1 MCYKTSDKYGF
12 CPRFCNRL
20 MAIETQQDRLIQL
33 LRDQLLMRA
42 RDLRAAGI
50 AASTIARATKA
61 GAIIRAGR
69 GLYQLPESEV
79 DLESTLAEASKRVPR
94 GVVCMVSALA
104 YHQLTDQMP
113 RKVWPAI
120 GAKDWLPS
128 VDYPPL
134 RIVRFRSPYLEY
146 GVEHHVISG
155 VDVPIYSISKS
166 LADAFRS
173 RRFVDRSVA
182 IECLRNTVEE
192 RKATPAEITQAARD
206 CGAWKQMQ
214 PYLEAMTANG

>member
-1 MCYKTSDKYGF
+1 MVLAT
-12 CPRFCNRL
+12 
-20 MAIETQQDRLIQL
+20 ATQQDRLIQL
-33 LRDQLLMRA
+33 LQDHPLMRA

-50 AASTIARATKA
+50 AASTIARAAKA
-61 GAIIRAGR
+61 GAIIRATR
-69 GLYQLPESEV
+69 GLYQLPDSEL
-79 DLESTLAEASKRVPR
+79 DLESTLAEASKRVPK
-94 GVVCMVSALA
+94 GVICMISALA

-113 RKVWPAI
+113 RKVWIAI
-120 GAKDWLPS
+120 GAKDWEPS

-134 RIVRFRSPYLEY
+134 RIVRLRSPYLEY

-192 RKATPAEITQAARD
+192 RKATPAEIIQAARD

>member
-1 MCYKTSDKYGF
+1 MPPAT
-12 CPRFCNRL
+12 
-20 MAIETQQDRLIQL
+20 ATQQDRLIQL
-33 LRDQLLMRA
+33 LQDHPLMRA

-50 AASTIARATKA
+50 AASTIARAARA
-61 GAIIRAGR
+61 GTIIRAER
-69 GLYQLPESEV
+69 GLYQLPDSEL

-94 GVVCMVSALA
+94 GVICMISALA
-104 YHQLTDQMP
+104 FHQLTDQMP
-113 RKVWPAI
+113 RKVWMAI
-120 GAKDWLPS
+120 GARDWKPS

-146 GVEHHVISG
+146 GIEEHVISG
-155 VDVPIYSISKS
+155 IEVPIYSISKS

-182 IECLRNTVEE
+182 IECLRNAIEE
-192 RKATPAEITQAARD
+192 RKATPAEIAQAARD